1 MGNKVRALVVTGFGL
16 NCEAETGHALSLAG
30 AAVDKVHLNDL
41 IADPGVLD
49 ACGILVLIG
58 GFSFGD
64 HIGAATVFANRLKY
78 RLRDPIE
85 RLVANGRLILG
96 ICNGFQALVKFGLL
110 PGLDG
115 DFVSRR
121 VTLAANDSGLFR
133 NAWIHLRA
141 DPASP
146 CVFTRGI
153 ERIDL
158 PVRHGEGKF
167 IPESDDLLRRLR
179 DEHLVPLRYADPADG
194 APARGFPDNP
204 NGSIDN
210 VAALCD
216 PSGRV
221 FGMMPHPE
229 GFWSPLLHPDWP
241 RRKLRGDLP
250 ERGDGLQIFDNAVRF
265 ARENL

>member
-1 MGNKVRALVVTGFGL
+1 MNNGVRSLVITGFGL
-16 NCEAETGHALSLAG
+16 NCEAETMHALSLAG
-30 AAVDKVHLNDL
+30 ADADPVHLNDL
-41 IADPGVLD
+41 IAAPTALD
-49 ACGILVLIG
+49 RCHILVLIG

-78 RLRDPIE
+78 RLLDPVE
-85 RLVANGRLILG
+85 RFVSSGRLILG
-96 ICNGFQALVKFGLL
+96 ICNGFQTLVKFGLL

-115 DFVSRR
+115 NLTSRR
-121 VTLAANDSGLFR
+121 VTLTANDSGLFR
-133 NAWIHLRA
+133 NAWVHLRT

-167 IPESDDLLRRLR
+167 VPESDELLRRMR
-179 DEHLVPLRYADPADG
+179 HQHLIPLRYADPSTGEPTDA
-194 APARGFPDNP
+194 FPHNP

-210 VAALCD
+210 VAGLCD
-216 PSGRV
+216 PTGRV

-229 GFWSPLLHPDWP
+229 GYWSPLLHPDWP
-241 RRKLRGDLP
+241 RHKLAGDLP
-250 ERGDGLQIFDNAVRF
+250 QHGEGLRIFDNAVRF